1 MQLPYLWVCKKIKKT
16 KQQQA
21 VSTSHW
27 NLLAIWCLLGVFP
40 AIYAATVQENSR
52 ETFLLLIRCSR
63 CTGEKE
69 ARESQEMWTHGLQAL
84 PLSPHLSSRST
95 TAQHT
100 TISLIDQ
107 EITAILLFPLLP
119 TLKREALLLL
129 LHILFTV
136 EFRERTS
143 FTCTTDLTNKN
154 KEKQSQKHLVSSS

>member
-1 MQLPYLWVCKKIKKT
+1 MQLPYLWVCKKIKKKT

-69 ARESQEMWTHGLQAL
+69 ARESQEMWTQGLQAL

-107 EITAILLFPLLP
+107 EITAILLSFLSFPHWNGKHYCCFYTFCLQLNLEKEHHSHVQLTLLIRI
-119 TLKREALLLL
+119 KRNNLRS
-129 LHILFTV
+129 I
-136 EFRERTS
+136 
-143 FTCTTDLTNKN
+143 
-154 KEKQSQKHLVSSS
+154 

>member
-1 MQLPYLWVCKKIKKT
+1 MVCRL
-16 KQQQA
+16 
-21 VSTSHW
+21 SHS
-27 NLLAIWCLLGVFP
+27 AHIS
-40 AIYAATVQENSR
+40 AAD
-52 ETFLLLIRCSR
+52 
-63 CTGEKE
+63 
-69 ARESQEMWTHGLQAL
+69 
-84 PLSPHLSSRST
+84 PP
-95 TAQHT
+95 QHT

-107 EITAILLFPLLP
+107 EITAILFPLLP